1 MTIEHDGQ
9 TTTPDPEADT
19 ATSPE
24 SSTTATD
31 LPGNGRPECFHSTIQ
46 ELLFVLTATMA
57 VSMTSFLAGLTMV
70 ITSSIGS
77 DLHMNSAEITW
88 ISASSS

>member
-1 MTIEHDGQ
+1 MSIEHVGHTTIPGPEAGMTI
-9 TTTPDPEADT
+9 
-19 ATSPE
+19 SPE
-24 SSTTATD
+24 SSTTATE
-31 LPGNGRPECFHSTIQ
+31 LPSNGRPACFRSTVQ

-57 VSMTSFLAGLTMV
+57 VSMTSFLAGVTMV
-70 ITSSIGS
+70 ITSSIGD

>member
-1 MTIEHDGQ
+1 MSIEQNGYA
-9 TTTPDPEADT
+9 TEPGPEAGT
-19 ATSPE
+19 TVSPE
-24 SSTTATD
+24 NSTTATE
-31 LPGNGRPECFHSTIQ
+31 LPSNGRPACLHSTIQ
-46 ELLFVLTATMA
+46 ELLFILTATMA

-70 ITSSIGS
+70 ITSSIGD

>member
-1 MTIEHDGQ
+1 MSIERDGHATIPGPEAGRTASPNSSV
-9 TTTPDPEADT
+9 TTTE
-19 ATSPE
+19 
-24 SSTTATD
+24 
-31 LPGNGRPECFHSTIQ
+31 LPSNGRPACFGSAIQ
-46 ELLFVLTATMA
+46 EVLFVLTATMA

-70 ITSSIGS
+70 ITSSIGD